1 MVDIPADKKAVQLVT
16 VRTLLG
22 VGGAGSPMP
31 ENSAGDKYVDQYTSI
46 LDKLD
51 SESAKSSTNVL
62 VTLQD
67 REASLLQSHIAEAST
82 GGTPLAAGGIE
93 AQFGEGIGGGDV
105 WGWIKSVLDHINKK
119 QWHPIV
125 RPPDDKADALA
136 DKGRVAVV
144 GDWGTN
150 LYGAPV
156 SAASIKR
163 VGGYELVLHL
173 GDIYYSG
180 TRNEAKQRFLDAWP
194 LEAARISRAVN
205 GNHEMYSGG
214 YAYFEDILPKFKQP
228 SSYFALQNTHWLLVG
243 LDTACTDHA
252 LDHLQ
257 VTWLNSVIQKAEGRK
272 VILFSHHQPF
282 SRLDRQGPEL
292 QQALASLF
300 ARNAI
305 TAWYW
310 GHEHDCVIYDR
321 HPQFGLLG
329 RCIGHG
335 GIPSPRKSI
344 VRNADTERSLSG
356 ITWKRLSKTAEAPS
370 CLVLDGA
377 NPLIP
382 GEEQKFVPHGYLT
395 LDFDGPNLIER
406 VHLPDATKIFEG
418 PVT

>member
-1 MVDIPADKKAVQLVT
+1 MVDMPADKNAIPLVT
-16 VRTLLG
+16 LRTLLSA
-22 VGGAGSPMP
+22 GGSGSPVP
-31 ENSAGDKYVDQYTSI
+31 ESSAGDEYVDQYTGI

-51 SESAKSSTNVL
+51 SETAKSSTKVL
-62 VTLQD
+62 VTVQD
-67 REASLLQSHIAEAST
+67 RETSLLQSMMAEAST
-82 GGTPLAAGGIE
+82 SGTPLAAGGIE
-93 AQFGEGIGGGDV
+93 AQFGEGIGGGDI
-105 WGWIKSVLDHINKK
+105 WGWIKSLLDHINKK

-136 DKGRVAVV
+136 DKGRVAVM

-156 SAASIKR
+156 SAETIKS

-180 TRNEAKQRFLDAWP
+180 TKIEVKQRFLDAWP
-194 LEAARISRAVN
+194 LQAARISRAIN

-214 YAYFEDILPKFKQP
+214 YAYFEDVLPKFKQA
-228 SSYFALQNTHWLLVG
+228 SSYFALENANWLLVG

-252 LDHLQ
+252 LDDLQ
-257 VTWLNSVIQKAEGRK
+257 VNWLNSVIQKAGSRK

-282 SRLDRQGPEL
+282 SRLDRQGPKL
-292 QQALASLF
+292 QQALANLF
-300 ARNAI
+300 ASKAI

-310 GHEHDCVIYDR
+310 GHEHDCVIYNR
-321 HPQFGLLG
+321 HAQSGLLG

-344 VRNADTERSLSG
+344 VRDADTERSVSG
-356 ITWKRLSKTAEAPS
+356 ISWKRLSDTADAPS

-377 NPLIP
+377 NDLIK
-382 GEEQKFVPHGYLT
+382 GEEEKFGPHGYLT
-395 LDFDGPNLIER
+395 LEFDGPNLIER
-406 VHLPDATKIFEG
+406 VHLPDGTTIFEG